1 MFPPMHFFRGQ
12 CIDILT
18 GTCSRN
24 PWRGRGGVCV
34 LWAGLGDGDPA
45 RPSPRSV
52 SLLVPFLVNVTDL

>member
-1 MFPPMHFFRGQ
+1 MFPPMHFSRGQ

-24 PWRGRGGVCV
+24 PGWGAAGV
-34 LWAGLGDGDPA
+34 LWAGLGEGDPA
-45 RPSPRSV
+45 WPSPRSV